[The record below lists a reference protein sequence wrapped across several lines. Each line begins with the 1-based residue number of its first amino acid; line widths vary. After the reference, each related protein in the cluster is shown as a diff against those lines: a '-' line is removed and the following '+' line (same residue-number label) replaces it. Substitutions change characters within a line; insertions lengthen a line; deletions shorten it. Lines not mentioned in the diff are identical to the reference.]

1 MIELIISMVILNVA
15 LLALLGAFNSGAL
28 ALARASQKS
37 NAAVLADKQMELYR
51 ALAYANVALHASA
64 VTTALTEPVYAG
76 DAANSGPQTT
86 RTCAGS
92 PLPPECDPR
101 QTVTGPDGRLY
112 DVDTYIVPEAVSGG
126 RDVQRVTI
134 VVRKPGTSAQLS
146 RLTSTIDA
154 STG

>member
-1 MIELIISMVILNVA
+1 MIELIISIVILNVA
-15 LLALLGAFNSGAL
+15 LLAVFGAFNSGAL
-28 ALARASQKS
+28 AIARASQTS

-51 ALAYANVALHASA
+51 ALTYANVALHASA

-92 PLPPECDPR
+92 PLPAECDPR
-101 QTVTGPDGRLY
+101 QTVPGPDSRLY
-112 DVDTYIVPEAVSGG
+112 DVDTYIVPEPVTDG

-134 VVRKPGTSAQLS
+134 VVRKAGEAKPLS
-146 RLTSTIDA
+146 RLTSTFDE